1 MKHKSHTHCCSCGK
15 HHEHTHHPE
24 CLCHA
29 QHSESVCTCGGHD
42 ASTCSDGGDDGGG
55 EDGSCGCVQSAC
67 GCGHD
72 HTSGMKLRI
81 IRLVCGVALL
91 ICGGVSGIVPLIIA
105 AYIIFGYDVILSSM
119 KNITKGRIFDENFLM
134 TIATIGAFVI
144 GEYIEGAAVM
154 LFYQIGETL
163 SDLAVARSRKSI
175 SALMD
180 IRPDTAVVQ
189 RNGGFEAVSP
199 ESVEIGEIVLV
210 KAGERIPVD
219 GTVTEGECYLD
230 CSPLTGEAVPVH
242 ATPGKAV
249 QSGCI
254 NNDGTLYIRADK
266 KYADSTASRILRL
279 VESTE
284 KSKSERFI
292 TRFAAV
298 YTPIVVFIALAI
310 AVIMPLVTDGTF
322 AQWGYRAL
330 IFLVVSC
337 PCALVVS
344 IPLTFFAG
352 IGSASRNGILI
363 KGSDV
368 IERLANVK
376 TVIFDKTGTL
386 THGVFDVVKICGD
399 KDALRLAAYAE
410 YYSNH
415 PVSSAVKRSYDA
427 DTDNAQINGY
437 TELAGMGVRAMVGG
451 NEVLCG
457 NEKLMDRYG
466 VEYDKADHGGTVI
479 YVAECGKYV
488 GSILISDIVKETSAK
503 AVAELGEL
511 GIDTVMLT
519 GDERTAAEKTA
530 MQLGIG
536 SVYSQLMPD
545 DKVRI
550 CKEISVQSGAAFAG
564 DGINDAPVLAGA
576 DVGFAMGA
584 LGSDAAIE
592 AADAVIMNDDPQKT
606 VAAIKIARRT
616 NAIAKQNIV
625 ISIAIKVGVMLL
637 GVLGIATMWTAV
649 FADVGVM
656 LLAVCNALR
665 ALKK

>member
-1 MKHKSHTHCCSCGK
+1 
-15 HHEHTHHPE
+15 
-24 CLCHA
+24 
-29 QHSESVCTCGGHD
+29 
-42 ASTCSDGGDDGGG
+42 
-55 EDGSCGCVQSAC
+55 
-67 GCGHD
+67 
-72 HTSGMKLRI
+72 MKLRI
-81 IRLVCGVALL
+81 IRLVCGAVLL
-91 ICGGVSGIVPLIIA
+91 VGGVAGGIVPLIIA
-105 AYIIFGYDVILSSM
+105 AYIIFGYDVILTSL
-119 KNITKGRIFDENFLM
+119 KNISKGRIFDENFLM
-134 TIATIGAFVI
+134 TIAIIGAFLI
-144 GEYIEGAAVM
+144 GEYLEGAAVM
-154 LFYQIGETL
+154 LFYQVGETL
-163 SDLAVARSRKSI
+163 SELAVSKSRKSI

-189 RNGGFEAVSP
+189 RDGEFAEVSP
-199 ESVEIGEIVLV
+199 ETVEIGEIVLV

-219 GTVTEGECYLD
+219 GTVTEGEAYLD
-230 CSPLTGEAVPVH
+230 CSALTGESAPVH
-242 ATPGKAV
+242 AAAGKAV
-249 QSGCI
+249 QSGSI
-254 NNDGTLYIRADK
+254 NSDGTLYIRTDK

-292 TRFAAV
+292 TRFAGV
-298 YTPIVVFIALAI
+298 YTPIVVFLAAAM
-310 AVIMPLVTDGTF
+310 AVIMPFVTGGTF
-322 AQWGYRAL
+322 AVWGYRAL

-352 IGSASRNGILI
+352 IGSASRSGILI

-368 IERLANVK
+368 IERLANVR

-386 THGVFDVVKICGD
+386 THGVFDVVNINGGD
-399 KDALRLAAYAE
+399 DVLRAAAYAE

-415 PVSSAVKRSYDA
+415 PVSTAVKKAYGA
-427 DTDNAQINGY
+427 DVDISAISGY
-437 TELAGMGVRAMVGG
+437 TELAGMGIRAIVSG

-457 NEKLMDRYG
+457 NDKLMDKYG
-466 VEYDKADHGGTVI
+466 IEYTKTDGTGTVI
-479 YVAECGKYV
+479 HVAEDGSYL
-488 GSILISDIVKETSAK
+488 GSIQIADVVKKNSPS
-503 AVAELGEL
+503 AVAALDAL

-519 GDERTAAEKTA
+519 GDNRTTAERTA

-536 SVYSQLMPD
+536 TVHSQLMPD

-550 CKEISVQSGAAFAG
+550 CKKISSQSSAAFVG

-606 VAAIKIARRT
+606 VDAIKIARRT
-616 NAIAKQNIV
+616 NAIARQNIV
-625 ISIAIKVGVMLL
+625 ISIAIKLGVMLL
-637 GVLGIATMWTAV
+637 GAFDIATMWTAV

-665 ALKK
+665 ALRR